1 VGKLPL
7 WQYAAGVLFS
17 VLAFPLAVV
26 VQASLFKVYGDI
38 SIVPR
43 VLLVLPGLFGYW
55 VGRKLSSTRFWYHV
69 SAVGVLIALGSVM
82 ATILAIALL
91 RELVPQLFLELSD
104 IGFAF
109 SSGLL
114 YIFAAV
120 FGNALQ
126 LRDRGMQPEDTASR
140 LPAQPPAATQR
151 WSPRQQAI
159 VGLIGTI
166 LSALIGLAGTI
177 ISMNQQ

>member
-17 VLAFPLAVV
+17 VLAYPLAVV

-82 ATILAIALL
+82 ATILAIVLL
-91 RELVPQLFLELSD
+91 REELVPQVFLELSD

-140 LPAQPPAATQR
+140 LPAQRPAATQR

-177 ISMNQQ
+177 ISMNP